1 MDAYSEENTMSARYL
16 KSRLLL
22 FVFFCVLGAV
32 ITFPT
37 SAQAY
42 LDPGSGSML
51 LQILLGGAAGLAVLF
66 KLYWHRFLLL
76 FGIQQPQAAE
86 QNAELDAQPNP
97 IAPSDSPH
105 LPNSDDTQAE
115 AETAP
120 RPE

>member
-1 MDAYSEENTMSARYL
+1 MRNVRSAWYV

-22 FVFFCVLGAV
+22 LVLGFA

-37 SAQAY
+37 SAHAY

-51 LQILLGGAAGLAVLF
+51 LQILLGGTAGLAVLL

-76 FGIQQPQAAE
+76 FGIQQPQTAE
-86 QNAELDAQPNP
+86 QAVQLNP
-97 IAPSDSPH
+97 IAPPN
-105 LPNSDDTQAE
+105 LPNSPNLDDTQTKPESAS
-115 AETAP
+115 